1 MLSSITPLG
10 ERGRGRRWGLT
21 TTAYVAGSAAAA
33 AAAGALAG
41 VAGALVLDGPS
52 VAIVAA
58 FLGGGVV
65 LDALGAVPGPRRQV
79 DESWLSR
86 YRGGVYGFGY
96 GAQLGLG
103 VVTLVTGS
111 AIYVVLGAAF
121 ATASPAAG
129 AAIGLVA
136 GVLRGA
142 TLLSTWRIRDTARLI
157 RFHQRMDAQRPLARA
172 TALAAQVALTIAA
185 AGMVLA

>member
-21 TTAYVAGSAAAA
+21 TAAYVTGSAAAA
-33 AAAGALAG
+33 ATAGALAG
-41 VAGALVLDGPS
+41 LAGSLLLDTAS
-52 VAIVAA
+52 LAIVAVL
-58 FLGGGVV
+58 LGVGVA

-79 DESWLSR
+79 DESWLYR

-111 AIYVVLGAAF
+111 AVYVVLGAAF

-129 AAIGLVA
+129 AAVGFAA

-142 TLLSTWRIRDTARLI
+142 TLLSTWPIRDTARLV
-157 RFHQRMDAQRPLARA
+157 RFHERMDAGRHRART
-172 TALAAQVALTIAA
+172 TALIAQLALAIVAVGALVA
-185 AGMVLA
+185 

>member
-21 TTAYVAGSAAAA
+21 TTAYVTGSALAA

-41 VAGALVLDGPS
+41 VAGSLLLDGPS
-52 VAIVAA
+52 VAIVAVA
-58 FLGGGVV
+58 LVVGVA

-79 DESWLSR
+79 DETWLHR

-111 AIYVVLGAAF
+111 AVYVVLGAAF
-121 ATASPAAG
+121 ASASPAAG
-129 AAIGLVA
+129 A
-136 GVLRGA
+136 
-142 TLLSTWRIRDTARLI
+142 
-157 RFHQRMDAQRPLARA
+157 
-172 TALAAQVALTIAA
+172 
-185 AGMVLA
+185 

>member
-21 TTAYVAGSAAAA
+21 TAAYMSGSAVAA

-41 VAGALVLDGPS
+41 LTGSLVLHGPS
-52 VAIVAA
+52 VAIVAVA
-58 FLGGGVV
+58 LAAGVA
-65 LDALGAVPGPRRQV
+65 LDALGTGPGPRRQV
-79 DESWLSR
+79 DESWLYR

-111 AIYVVLGAAF
+111 AVYVVLGAAF

-129 AAIGLVA
+129 AAIGLAA
-136 GVLRGA
+136 GIMRGA
-142 TLLSTWRIRDTARLI
+142 TLLSPWPIRDTARLV
-157 RFHQRMDAQRPLARA
+157 RFHQRMDAQRGTARA
-172 TALAAQVALTIAA
+172 AAL
-185 AGMVLA
+185 

>member
-21 TTAYVAGSAAAA
+21 TAAYVIGSAVAA

-41 VAGALVLDGPS
+41 LAGSLLLARPS
-52 VAIVAA
+52 VPIVAVA
-58 FLGGGVV
+58 LAVGVA

-79 DESWLSR
+79 DESWLYR

-111 AIYVVLGAAF
+111 AVYVVLGAAF
-121 ATASPAAG
+121 ASASPAAG
-129 AAIGLVA
+129 AAIGLAA

-142 TLLSTWRIRDTARLI
+142 TLLSTWRIRDTARLV
-157 RFHQRMDAQRPLARA
+157 RFHQRMDARRRPARA
-172 TALAAQVALTIAA
+172 AALAAQLALALVAIGALIA
-185 AGMVLA
+185 